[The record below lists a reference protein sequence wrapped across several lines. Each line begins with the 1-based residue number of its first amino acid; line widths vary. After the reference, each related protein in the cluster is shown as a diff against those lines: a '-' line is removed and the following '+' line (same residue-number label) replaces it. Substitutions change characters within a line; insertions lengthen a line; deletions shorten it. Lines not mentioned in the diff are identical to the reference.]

1 MVIKRISFLNLVSS
15 SSGAEPV
22 AESGAATTTT
32 TTATGSTV
40 AEPETDTV
48 CVNVD
53 KLKFTAYSK
62 GISRIYGIT
71 SKGSCSQ
78 NQPQF
83 ELKSYNSTGA

>member
-22 AESGAATTTT
+22 AESGAATT